1 MKNSSGNMKAL
12 VLEQFE
18 SPYVLKEI
26 ARPSVDDNHVLVQI
40 KASGVNPLDLKIKS
54 GNAGHAKA
62 TLPAILGV
70 DMAGIVSKVG
80 RNIENFT
87 VGDEVFGLTG
97 GIGGVQGSLA
107 EYASVDSD
115 LLAIKPKN
123 LSMKEAASLP
133 LAFITAWE
141 GLVDRAKVNAGQSVL
156 IHGGAGGVGHIAIQI
171 AKSFGAEVFSTG
183 SENQKSVLNNLG
195 ATAIDYKNETV
206 SDYVDKHT
214 KGEGFDIIFDTLGG
228 TTLDAS
234 FQAVKIYTGHVVSIL
249 GWGAHSLAPLS
260 FRGATY
266 SGVFTLL
273 PLLSG
278 KGLKRHGEILKEATR
293 LAEKGLLKPIL
304 DTKSYTLETV
314 EEAYQAIEDKL
325 TSGKVVIEI

>member
-1 MKNSSGNMKAL
+1 MENSARKMKAL
-12 VLEQFE
+12 VLEQFGA
-18 SPYVLKEI
+18 PYVLKEI
-26 ARPSVDDNHVLVQI
+26 AIPTVGDNQVLVQI
-40 KASGVNPLDLKIKS
+40 KASGINPLDLKIKS

-62 TLPAILGV
+62 TLPAVLGM
-70 DMAGIVSKVG
+70 DMAGIVVEVG
-80 RNIENFT
+80 RNVENFK

-107 EYASVDSD
+107 EYASVDPD
-115 LLAIKPKN
+115 FLATKPKK
-123 LSMKEAASLP
+123 LTMKEAASLP

-141 GLVDRAKVNAGQSVL
+141 GLVDRAKVAENQSVL

-171 AKSFGAEVFSTG
+171 AKSFGAKVFATG
-183 SENQKSVLNNLG
+183 SESQKLVLNNLG

-206 SDYVDKHT
+206 ADYVDKHT
-214 KGEGFDIIFDTLGG
+214 KGECFDIIFDTLGG

-234 FQAVKIYTGHVVSIL
+234 FQAVKIYTGHAVSIL

-278 KGLKRHGEILKEATR
+278 KGRKHHGEI
-293 LAEKGLLKPIL
+293 
-304 DTKSYTLETV
+304 
-314 EEAYQAIEDKL
+314 
-325 TSGKVVIEI
+325 

>member
-1 MKNSSGNMKAL
+1 MENSAEKMKAL
-12 VLEQFE
+12 VLEQFGA
-18 SPYVLKEI
+18 PYILKEI
-26 ARPSVDDNHVLVQI
+26 ARPGVGDNQVLVQI
-40 KASGVNPLDLKIKS
+40 KASGINPLDLKIKS

-62 TLPAILGV
+62 TLPAILGM
-70 DMAGIVSKVG
+70 DMAGIVVEAGQNVK
-80 RNIENFT
+80 NFKI
-87 VGDEVFGLTG
+87 GDEVYGLTG

-123 LSMKEAASLP
+123 LTMKEAASLP

-141 GLVDRAKVNAGQSVL
+141 GLVDRAKTATGQSVL
-156 IHGGAGGVGHIAIQI
+156 IHGGAGGVGHVAIQI
-171 AKSFGAEVFSTG
+171 AKSFGAEVFATG
-183 SENQKSVLNNLG
+183 SESQKSILNNLG

-206 SDYVDKHT
+206 SDYLDKHM

-278 KGLKRHGEILKEATR
+278 KGRKHHGEILKEATK
-293 LAEKGLLKPIL
+293 LAEIDLLKPIL
-304 DTKSYTLETV
+304 DTKTYTLKTV
-314 EEAYQAIEDKL
+314 EEAYQAIENRL
-325 TSGKVVIEI
+325 INGKVVIEI

>member
-1 MKNSSGNMKAL
+1 MENSARNMKAL
-12 VLEQFE
+12 VLEQFGA
-18 SPYVLKEI
+18 PYILKEI
-26 ARPSVDDNHVLVQI
+26 GIPTVDDYQVLVQI
-40 KASGVNPLDLKIKS
+40 KASGINPLDLKIKS
-54 GNAGHAKA
+54 GNAGHAKVK
-62 TLPAILGV
+62 LPAIPGV
-70 DMAGIVSKVG
+70 DMAGIVVKVG
-80 RNIENFT
+80 RNVENFKA
-87 VGDEVFGLTG
+87 GDEVYGLTG

-107 EYASVDSD
+107 EYASVDPD

-123 LSMKEAASLP
+123 LTMKEAASLP

-141 GLVDRAKVNAGQSVL
+141 GLVDRAKVGTAQSVL

-171 AKSFGAEVFSTG
+171 AKSFGAQVFATG
-183 SENQKSVLNNLG
+183 SESQKSILNKLG
-195 ATAIDYKNETV
+195 ATAIDYQTETV
-206 SDYVDKHT
+206 SDYVDNHT

-234 FQAVKIYTGHVVSIL
+234 FQAVKVYTGHVVSIL
-249 GWGAHSLAPLS
+249 GWGSHSLAPLS

-278 KGLKRHGEILKEATR
+278 KGRKHHGEILKEATR
-293 LAEKGLLKPIL
+293 LAENGLLKPTL
-304 DTKSYTLETV
+304 DPKTFTLETIEV
-314 EEAYQAIEDKL
+314 AYQAIENRT